1 MKRAILSC
9 TGLDKPEGSLAREV
23 ALLGAEA
30 TGSEIICPVLLNR
43 SPARYRKELSESV
56 LIVIDGCATRCASKL
71 ASQMQAKIE
80 RKVLVYDDAKVSVL
94 SIEPSLRLG
103 PNGLALAQAIAD
115 RLIKDM
121 NAPARDAE
129 AAASWEPPTEFLT
142 VTYDKFEFRIPAADY
157 LFNENDCWVRAADGT
172 ARIGISDYVQQRLT
186 DIGFFT
192 PPGTGVK
199 VEQFGE
205 LGTVESAKVVFEIIS
220 PVTGTVTAVNAAV
233 VDNPGLVNSDPY
245 GAGWLVEVRLENLE
259 QDQELLLN
267 GAAYSVTVKRKAAE
281 P

>member
-23 ALLGAEA
+23 AILGAEA

-43 SPARYRKELSESV
+43 SPARYRKELGESV

-71 ASQMQAKIE
+71 AAQTEAKVE
-80 RKVLVYDDAKVSVL
+80 RKVLVYDEMKAFPQP
-94 SIEPSLRLG
+94 IESSLRLG
-103 PNGLALAQAIAD
+103 PNGLALAKTIAD
-115 RLIKDM
+115 RLINDI
-121 NAPARDAE
+121 NSPGRAAE
-129 AAASWEPPTEFLT
+129 AASSWDPPAEFLT
-142 VTYDKFEFRIPAADY
+142 VTHDKFEFRIPAADY

-172 ARIGISDYVQQRLT
+172 ARIGISDYMQQRLT

-192 PPGTGVK
+192 PPEMGIK
-199 VEQFGE
+199 IEQFGE
-205 LGTVESAKVVFEIIS
+205 LGSVESAKAVFEIIA
-220 PVTGTVTAVNAAV
+220 PVSCTVTAVNPAV

-245 GAGWLVEVRLENLE
+245 GAGWLVEVELVNLDE
-259 QDQELLLN
+259 DKELLLD

>member
-23 ALLGAEA
+23 ALLAAEA

-43 SPARYRKELSESV
+43 SPARYRKEMSESA

-71 ASQMQAKIE
+71 VAQTDVKIE
-80 RKVLVYDDAKVSVL
+80 RKLMLYDEVKASNTP
-94 SIEPSLRLG
+94 IEASLRLG
-103 PNGLALAQAIAD
+103 PNAIALARAIAD
-115 RLIKDM
+115 RLIKEAG
-121 NAPARDAE
+121 APAAE
-129 AAASWEPPTEFLT
+129 TEPIANWENPTEFLT
-142 VTYDKFEFRIPAADY
+142 VTHDKFEFRIPAADY
-157 LFNENDCWVRAADGT
+157 LFNENDCWVRIVSGT
-172 ARIGISDYVQQRLT
+172 ARIGISDYMQQRLT

-192 PPGTGVK
+192 PPEPGTN

-205 LGTVESAKVVFEIIS
+205 LGSVESAKAVFEIIA
-220 PVTGTVTAVNAAV
+220 PVSGTITAVNATV

-245 GAGWLVEVRLENLE
+245 GAGWLVELSLTDLEE
-259 QDQELLLN
+259 DKELLLD
-267 GAAYSVTVKRKAAE
+267 GEAYSKTVKRKAAE